1 MTRKILNPRTNR
13 FVNVGSPTWRRLVRE
28 GQVPNSIMDQ
38 SVEVLGDIPEYPY
51 QDALK
56 REELRSKLDDGF
68 VPKKGRYSYAGKYIK
83 SQSPNQKGAI
93 LKHAKDKV
101 KQFARERYQEAS
113 DDEDL
118 NDEIDQLFS
127 EMALT
132 EVKQRV
138 AKNQPK
144 RAVRYVRKKVPEP
157 DTQEDSYDD
166 TLTETESESEEEE
179 PAPKKKGRNPI
190 RKVPQVVQED
200 SMTST
205 ESEDEE
211 NEGDE

>member
-28 GQVPNSIMDQ
+28 GQIPNSIMDQ
-38 SVEVLGDIPEYPY
+38 SVEVLGDVPEDPY
-51 QDALK
+51 EDALK
-56 REELRSKLDDGF
+56 REELRSKLDDGY
-68 VPKKGRYSYAGKYIK
+68 VPKKGRYSYAGKYVK

-101 KQFARERYQEAS
+101 KEFARERYQEAS

-138 AKNQPK
+138 SKNQPK
-144 RAVRYVRKKVPEP
+144 KAVRYVRKKVPVS
-157 DTQEDSYDD
+157 DTQEDSYDS
-166 TLTETESESEEEE
+166 LTETESESDE

-200 SMTST
+200 SITST
-205 ESEDEE
+205 EED
-211 NEGDE
+211 EGDEDDE

>member
-28 GQVPNSIMDQ
+28 GQIPNSIMDQ
-38 SVEVLGDIPEYPY
+38 SVEVLGDVPEDPY
-51 QDALK
+51 EDALM
-56 REELRSKLDDGF
+56 RENLRSKLDDGY

-93 LKHAKDKV
+93 LNHAKDKV

-138 AKNQPK
+138 SKNQPK
-144 RAVRYVRKKVPEP
+144 KAVRYVRKKMPEP
-157 DTQEDSYDD
+157 EDSYDS
-166 TLTETESESEEEE
+166 LTETESEEEE

-205 ESEDEE
+205 EED
-211 NEGDE
+211 EGDE

>member
-28 GQVPNSIMDQ
+28 GQIPNSIMDQ
-38 SVEVLGDIPEYPY
+38 SVEVLGDVPEDPY
-51 QDALK
+51 EDALK
-56 REELRSKLDDGF
+56 REELRSKLDDGY
-68 VPKKGRYSYAGKYIK
+68 VPKKGRYSYAGKYVK

-101 KQFARERYQEAS
+101 KEFARERYQEAS

-166 TLTETESESEEEE
+166 SLTETESESDE

-200 SMTST
+200 SITST
-205 ESEDEE
+205 EED
-211 NEGDE
+211 EGDEDDE